1 MCNYE
6 AICLKEFENII
17 KYDGKNSEKMKKS
30 LFNVIDL
37 MEKTLNIFIAELKIA
52 EDSGYL

>member
-30 LFNVIDL
+30 LFNVIDS
-37 MEKTLNIFIAELKIA
+37 MEKTRIIFIAELKIA
-52 EDSGYL
+52 EDSG